1 MLAERFGSYLAETRF
16 SDLPAGVVKTAKARL
31 LDLFGAGLA
40 GYRLG
45 LYRPVLA
52 TLPIGAENSRIWGE
66 GTLAPAGTAA
76 TINSFMSHC
85 TYLEDGSRAT
95 GAHPSSAV
103 IPAILSLAEELRVP
117 GDKVLLS
124 IVLGYEVFIRIGR
137 AIYPSTV
144 TRGFQPT
151 AILAALGAAAGCA
164 KLLNLDADGCAHAL
178 AIGANLGSGLKEALK
193 ASASQPIQVGRSCE
207 GGLVAAMLAKQGL
220 KGYPLIIEAFL
231 RAHAAEVRQDD
242 ILAHLG
248 EAYQIEETYL
258 KVHGGCRGNHAPVDV
273 VLKIVQD
280 NQLSTEQIEKI
291 QIGIDSVTDAN
302 EIQWPKNG
310 EEAQFSIPFSVAAAL
325 VCGDASIF
333 QYTDERV
340 QDSEIRAFMERIR
353 VEISPEMDRLL
364 PMKRGAVGEVT
375 TKDGHNYQASIDFA
389 RGEPE
394 VPFSPEEI
402 EDKFNLLAGNVLKQ
416 KTSQVID
423 NVYKLERL
431 ATINELTLLLKD
443 EIVGSDCS

>member
-1 MLAERFGSYLAETRF
+1 MLTERFGSYLAETRF
-16 SDLPAGVVKTAKARL
+16 SDLPAGVIKTAKERL
-31 LDLFGAGLA
+31 LDVFGAGLA

-52 TLPIGAENSRIWGE
+52 ALPIGAGKSRIWGE

-95 GAHPSSAV
+95 GGHPSSAV

-137 AIYPSTV
+137 AIYRSTV

-220 KGYPLIIEAFL
+220 KGYPRIIEAFL
-231 RAHAAEVRQDD
+231 AAHAAEVRPDD
-242 ILAHLG
+242 ILLDLG
-248 EAYQIEETYL
+248 DTYEIEGTYL

-273 VLKIVQD
+273 VLKIVRE
-280 NQLSTEQIEKI
+280 NRLPATQIENI
-291 QIGIDSVTDAN
+291 RIGIDSVTEAS
-302 EIQWPKNG
+302 EIERPQDGK
-310 EEAQFSIPFSVAAAL
+310 EAQFSIPFSVAVAL
-325 VCGDASIF
+325 VYGNASLF

-340 QDSEIRAFMERIR
+340 QDPAVRAFMECIR
-353 VEISPEMDRLL
+353 VEISPDMDRLL
-364 PMKRGAVGEVT
+364 PEKRGASAEVLT
-375 TKDGHNYQASIDFA
+375 RDGRSYQGAIDFA

-394 VPFSPEEI
+394 DPFSPEEI
-402 EDKFNLLAGNVLKQ
+402 EDKFNLLAGNILKQ
-416 KTSQVID
+416 KTAQVIE

-431 ATINELTLLLKD
+431 ATINELTQLLKD
-443 EIVGSDCS
+443 ETVGSDCS